1 MAGRSFHGE
10 RILLVE
16 DNAPLLRSMAFL
28 LNIIGFEVM
37 TACDGIEA
45 LDLLRIRIPDMI
57 LSDIDMPYLD
67 GYELLRQVRLD
78 VRWSRIPFIFASDR
92 YSLDDLMYALD
103 LGADDYLPKPFDIH
117 DVLEVIERALPA
129 PSLKH
134 RRLVS

>member
-16 DNAPLLRSMAFL
+16 DNPRLLRSMAFL
-28 LNIIGFEVM
+28 LHVIGFEVM

-45 LDLLRIRIPDMI
+45 LDILRMRTSDII
-57 LSDIDMPYLD
+57 LSDIDMPHLD

-78 VRWSRIPFIFASDR
+78 VRWSRIPFIFASDK
-92 YSLDDLMYALD
+92 YSLDDLMFALD

-117 DVLEVIERALPA
+117 DALEVIERVLPA
-129 PSLKH
+129 PSPKY

>member
-1 MAGRSFHGE
+1 MTGRSFHGE

-16 DNAPLLRSMAFL
+16 DNPRLLRSMAFL
-28 LNIIGFEVM
+28 LHVIGFEVM

-45 LDLLRIRIPDMI
+45 LELLRMRTPDII

-78 VRWSRIPFIFASDR
+78 VRWSKIPFIFASDK

-129 PSLKH
+129 PTIKH
-134 RRLVS
+134 RRMVS

>member
-1 MAGRSFHGE
+1 MARRSFHGE

-16 DNAPLLRSMAFL
+16 DNARLLRSMAFL
-28 LNIIGFEVM
+28 LQVVGCEVL

-45 LDLLRIRIPDMI
+45 LEILRMRTPDLII
-57 LSDIDMPYLD
+57 SDIEMPRLN
-67 GYELLRQVRLD
+67 GYELLRQTRID
-78 VRWSRIPFIFASDR
+78 VRWASIPFVFSSDK

-117 DVLEVIERALPA
+117 DVLDTIERTLPM
-129 PSLKH
+129 PPMR